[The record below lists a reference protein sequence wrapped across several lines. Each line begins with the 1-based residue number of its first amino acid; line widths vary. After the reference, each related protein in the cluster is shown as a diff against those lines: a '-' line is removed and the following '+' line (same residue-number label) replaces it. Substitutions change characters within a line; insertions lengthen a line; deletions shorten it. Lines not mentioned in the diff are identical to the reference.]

1 MADGCLNFDTNINSE
16 GFEKGLKSLS
26 DMVGDI
32 KPKLKSLAM
41 AVTAAFSVKKL
52 VDFGRQS
59 IETASDLA
67 EVQNVVDTAFGES
80 KQSTPHL
87 LSLINILL
95 SLRSTWRSFLTRTKR
110 LCSRSC

>member
-41 AVTAAFSVKKL
+41 AVTAAFSVKKPL
-52 VDFGRQS
+52 QGF
-59 IETASDLA
+59 
-67 EVQNVVDTAFGES
+67 
-80 KQSTPHL
+80 
-87 LSLINILL
+87 
-95 SLRSTWRSFLTRTKR
+95 
-110 LCSRSC
+110 